1 MKLISKLRNLNKVI
15 IQKHESSR
23 LEDIKRKKIIVPKTR
38 QISWLYYYIRKNIK
52 LNETQSLFLFINN
65 TSPNLSSTMDQ
76 VYQVIFLKLNIFII
90 KN

>member
-1 MKLISKLRNLNKVI
+1 MINFKASNLNKVI
-15 IQKHESSR
+15 IQKHESSH

-76 VYQVIFLKLNIFII
+76 VYQVIFLN
-90 KN
+90 